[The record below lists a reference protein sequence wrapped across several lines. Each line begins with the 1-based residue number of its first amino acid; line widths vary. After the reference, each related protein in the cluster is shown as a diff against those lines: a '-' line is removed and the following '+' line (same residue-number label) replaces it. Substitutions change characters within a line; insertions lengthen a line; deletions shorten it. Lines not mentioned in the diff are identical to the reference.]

1 MNKWIN
7 YGFGS
12 VVAASLLAGC
22 ASTPV
27 SNTSDVVTPSSATS
41 DKITS
46 AKSVTPKLTE
56 AQAISEAIA
65 KANIAYSANQP
76 DKATALLKGVAMA
89 FPANKSPW
97 LRMTQAQFDAGNY
110 SAAIDYALEVLKRDP
125 KDNVA
130 NSTIV
135 VSGLR
140 LSTKALTDLRSQNG
154 ISGSLRTETDEL
166 AKLLRESL
174 GQSALVAKHKYK
186 PKTLKSKHEHH
197 NETSNVVTDSA
208 STKHAKENKNSDSTN
223 PFGAL
228 K

>member
-12 VVAASLLAGC
+12 VVAMSLLAGC
-22 ASTPV
+22 ASTSV
-27 SNTSDVVTPSSATS
+27 SNTPESAAS
-41 DKITS
+41 GSAANDQIAS

-56 AQAISEAIA
+56 TQVISDAIA
-65 KANIAYSANQP
+65 KANMAYKENQA
-76 DKATALLKGVAMA
+76 DKATALLKTVAITY
-89 FPANKSPW
+89 PANKFPW
-97 LRMTQAQFDAGNY
+97 LRLTQAQFDAGNY
-110 SAAIDYALEVLKRDP
+110 SAAIGYALEVLKRDP

-140 LSTKALTDLRSQNG
+140 LSTKALADLRSQNG
-154 ISGSLRTETDEL
+154 ISGTLRTETDDL

-186 PKTLKSKHEHH
+186 AKSSKSKHEHQK
-197 NETSNVVTDSA
+197 ETADSLNA
-208 STKHAKENKNSDSTN
+208 KHVKENKNTGSAN